1 MGNKNDLKGKWG
13 RAAGIK
19 RGIRGSVGNDENE
32 IVRKCRRDIKME
44 GYERNT
50 NVKNKN
56 IILRNE

>member
-1 MGNKNDLKGKWG
+1 MGNKNDLKGKGEG
-13 RAAGIK
+13 RGDNA
-19 RGIRGSVGNDENE
+19 RRYGSVGNDENE
-32 IVRKCRRDIKME
+32 IVRGCRKDIQME